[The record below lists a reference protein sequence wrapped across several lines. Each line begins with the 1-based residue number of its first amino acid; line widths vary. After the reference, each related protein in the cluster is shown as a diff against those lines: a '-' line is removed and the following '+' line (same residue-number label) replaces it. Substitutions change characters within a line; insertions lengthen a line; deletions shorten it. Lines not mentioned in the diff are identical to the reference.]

1 MRPAKVYL
9 TDDVTINS
17 QEYRDLCKV
26 FEQDGS
32 FLGSDKASNGIHI
45 IIDLDKTEIVKEV
58 K

>member
-17 QEYRDLCKV
+17 QEYRDLARA
-26 FEQDGS
+26 FTDDGS
-32 FLGSDKASNGIHI
+32 FLGSDKDKNGIYI
-45 IIDLDKTEIVKEV
+45 IIDLDVTEIVKEV